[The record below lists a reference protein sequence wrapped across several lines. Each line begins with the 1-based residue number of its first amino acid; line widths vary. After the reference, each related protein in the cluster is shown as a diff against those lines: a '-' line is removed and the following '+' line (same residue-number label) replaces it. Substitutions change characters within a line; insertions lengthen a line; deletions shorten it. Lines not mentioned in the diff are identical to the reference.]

1 MAGRRKKAEGG
12 GGGAPEWL
20 VTYGDLMSLLL
31 TFFVLLLSFSTIS
44 EEDFNQAMMSMQ
56 GAFNILPRFSG
67 VVSNIPRTRQQKQ
80 ESVHNVARRLRRRI
94 QVLGLEREVKID
106 YDARG
111 GLKISFPD
119 NILFEPGSA
128 ELKPDAASL
137 LEEVTGILKEMPD
150 TFVEVRGH
158 TDNTPPPEGGPYRDN
173 FDLSYARADAVG
185 RRMLETGE
193 VEPERL
199 ELVACGAGQP
209 VAPNTT
215 EEGRRANRRV
225 DIYVRGLVDKTR
237 IETEDVQRRRLR
249 ETGTTEAPLLPIS
262 PRELED
268 LR

>member
-1 MAGRRKKAEGG
+1 MAGRKKKAEG

-56 GAFNILPRFSG
+56 GAFSVLPRFSG
-67 VVSNIPRTRQQKQ
+67 IISNIPRNRQQQ
-80 ESVHNVARRLRRRI
+80 EESVHNVARRLRRRI

-128 ELKPDAASL
+128 ELKPEAFSFLD
-137 LEEVTGILKEMPD
+137 EVAGMLNEMPD
-150 TFVEVRGH
+150 SFVEVRGH

-173 FDLSYARADAVG
+173 FDLSHARADAVG
-185 RRMLETGE
+185 RRMIESGGIS
-193 VEPERL
+193 PERL
-199 ELVACGAGQP
+199 ELVACGSGQP
-209 VAPNTT
+209 VAPNAT
-215 EEGRRANRRV
+215 EEGRKANRRV
-225 DIYVRGLVDKTR
+225 DIYVRGRVDKTK
-237 IETEDVQRRRLR
+237 IETEDVQRRGLQ

-262 PRELED
+262 PRELEE

>member
-1 MAGRRKKAEGG
+1 MAGRKKKAEG

-56 GAFNILPRFSG
+56 GAFSVLPRFSG
-67 VVSNIPRTRQQKQ
+67 IISNVPRNRQQQ
-80 ESVHNVARRLRRRI
+80 EESVHNVARRLRRRI

-128 ELKPDAASL
+128 ELKPEAFSFLD
-137 LEEVTGILKEMPD
+137 EVAGMLNEMPD
-150 TFVEVRGH
+150 SFVEVRGH

-173 FDLSYARADAVG
+173 FDLSHARADAVG
-185 RRMLETGE
+185 RRMIESGGIS
-193 VEPERL
+193 PERL
-199 ELVACGAGQP
+199 ELVACGSGQP
-209 VAPNTT
+209 VAPNAT
-215 EEGRRANRRV
+215 EEGRKANRRV
-225 DIYVRGLVDKTR
+225 DIYVRGLVDKTK
-237 IETEDVQRRRLR
+237 IETEEVQRRRQQ

-262 PRELED
+262 PRELEE

>member
-1 MAGRRKKAEGG
+1 MAGRKKKAEG

-56 GAFNILPRFSG
+56 GAFSILPRFSG
-67 VVSNIPRTRQQKQ
+67 VVSNIPRARQQQ
-80 ESVHNVARRLRRRI
+80 EESVHNVARRLRRRI

-128 ELKPDAASL
+128 ELKPDALPL
-137 LEEVTGILKEMPD
+137 LDEVTSMLNEMPD
-150 TFVEVRGH
+150 SFVEVRGH
-158 TDNTPPPEGGPYRDN
+158 TDNTLPPAGSPYRDN
-173 FDLSYARADAVG
+173 FDLSHARADAVG
-185 RRMLETGE
+185 RRMMDAGG
-193 VEPERL
+193 VAPERI

-209 VAPNTT
+209 VAPNDT
-215 EEGRRANRRV
+215 EEGRKANRRV
-225 DIYVRGLVDKTR
+225 DIYVRGLVDKTK
-237 IETEDVQRRRLR
+237 IETEEVQRKRLR
-249 ETGTTEAPLLPIS
+249 ETGSPEAPLLPIS
-262 PRELED
+262 PRELEE

>member
-1 MAGRRKKAEGG
+1 MAGRKKKAEG

-56 GAFNILPRFSG
+56 GAFSVLPRFSG
-67 VVSNIPRTRQQKQ
+67 IISNVPRNRQQQ
-80 ESVHNVARRLRRRI
+80 EESVHNVARRLRRRI

-128 ELKPDAASL
+128 ELKPEAFSFLD
-137 LEEVTGILKEMPD
+137 EVAGMLNEMPD
-150 TFVEVRGH
+150 SFVEVRGH

-173 FDLSYARADAVG
+173 FDLSHARADAVG
-185 RRMLETGE
+185 RRMIESGGIS
-193 VEPERL
+193 PERL
-199 ELVACGAGQP
+199 ELVACGSGQP
-209 VAPNTT
+209 VAPNAT
-215 EEGRRANRRV
+215 EEGRKANRRV
-225 DIYVRGLVDKTR
+225 DIYVRGLVDKTK
-237 IETEDVQRRRLR
+237 IETEDVQRRRLQ

-262 PRELED
+262 PRELEE

>member
-1 MAGRRKKAEGG
+1 MAGRKKKSEG

-44 EEDFNQAMMSMQ
+44 EEDFNQAMMSLQ
-56 GAFNILPRFSG
+56 GAFSFLPRFSG
-67 VVSNIPRTRQQKQ
+67 VVSNIPRLRQQQQ

-119 NILFEPGSA
+119 SILFEPGSA
-128 ELKPDAASL
+128 ELKSDVLPL
-137 LEEVTGILKEMPD
+137 LDDVSAILNEMPD

-158 TDNTPPPEGGPYRDN
+158 TDNTPPLAGSPYRDN

-185 RRMLETGE
+185 RWMIGRNGIAS
-193 VEPERL
+193 ERF

-209 VAPNTT
+209 VAPNDT
-215 EEGRRANRRV
+215 EEGRKANRRV
-225 DIYVRGLVDKTR
+225 DIYVRGLVDKAK
-237 IETEDVQRRRLR
+237 IETEEVQRKRLR